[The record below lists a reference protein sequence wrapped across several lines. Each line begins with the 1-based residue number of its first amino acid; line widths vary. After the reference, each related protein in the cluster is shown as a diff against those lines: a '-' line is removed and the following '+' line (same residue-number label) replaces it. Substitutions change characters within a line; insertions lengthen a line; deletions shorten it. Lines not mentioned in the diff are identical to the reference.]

1 MSPEEQRGGQERQ
14 HVVPAW
20 RSLVSGMRR
29 PGERARRCVPC
40 RVEADAHPRPHR
52 TRGKAL
58 PEGRQE
64 NTRSGKHGKQA
75 FEDGRGWESWFR
87 VCLQRRPLRRGWTW
101 AGWKARQWGFSRRP
115 GSTAKP
121 AQHTC
126 SLLPWRACSREGL
139 SLLHPQPGSNFP
151 AGVPS
156 PDKSCHLEGVE
167 AVPQRHSGRVLW
179 AASRG
184 GRLPGSAQTPLVPRS
199 SDGRRYMFISSA
211 VSRHKD
217 AGPLEEA
224 LGISSTQGQGGFARP
239 HGG

>member
-1 MSPEEQRGGQERQ
+1 M
-14 HVVPAW
+14 
-20 RSLVSGMRR
+20 
-29 PGERARRCVPC
+29 
-40 RVEADAHPRPHR
+40 
-52 TRGKAL
+52 
-58 PEGRQE
+58 
-64 NTRSGKHGKQA
+64 
-75 FEDGRGWESWFR
+75 
-87 VCLQRRPLRRGWTW
+87 CLQRRPLRRGWTW

-156 PDKSCHLEGVE
+156 PDKSSHLEGVE

-184 GRLPGSAQTPLVPRS
+184 RRLPGSAQTPLVPRS